1 MWGFLN
7 FLLWILNDVVDLA
20 CPATLICIN
29 FPYSFSV
36 PTRYIYLWTW
46 RKVFLHSVMLGSSFI
61 FFSLNVRRHSFAF
74 GKRLFKCKLWTELW
88 NNRDTMQDFQ
98 GIFKIYTCCLCWWRS
113 FMRITYLPSFYFKLS
128 WWNIVGYIF
137 QAIISIT
144 KEKSILKIHNKK

>member
-61 FFSLNVRRHSFAF
+61 FFHLMLGVTHLLLEKDFSSANFELNSGTIEIRDARFSRHFQDIHVLLVLMTIIHEDNIPTRVFTSNFHDEILLVIF
-74 GKRLFKCKLWTELW
+74 FK
-88 NNRDTMQDFQ
+88 
-98 GIFKIYTCCLCWWRS
+98 
-113 FMRITYLPSFYFKLS
+113 PS
-128 WWNIVGYIF
+128 
-137 QAIISIT
+137 
-144 KEKSILKIHNKK
+144 

>member
-36 PTRYIYLWTW
+36 PTRYIYSWTW

-113 FMRITYLPSFYFKLS
+113 FMRITYLPEFLLQTFMMKYCWLYFSSHHKHNKRKKEYFKNS
-128 WWNIVGYIF
+128 
-137 QAIISIT
+137 
-144 KEKSILKIHNKK
+144 

>member
-46 RKVFLHSVMLGSSFI
+46 KKVFLHSVMLGSSFI
-61 FFSLNVRRHSFAF
+61 FFHLMLGVTHLLLEKDFSSANFELNSGTIEIR
-74 GKRLFKCKLWTELW
+74 CK
-88 NNRDTMQDFQ
+88 
-98 GIFKIYTCCLCWWRS
+98 IFKAFSRYTRAACADDDHSWRDS
-113 FMRITYLPSFYFKLS
+113 IPTRVFTSNFHDEILLVIFFKPS
-128 WWNIVGYIF
+128 
-137 QAIISIT
+137 
-144 KEKSILKIHNKK
+144 